1 MKTIIA
7 TLFNHPLTANRY
19 PLSAMLKIGTRKSPL
34 ALAQTEL
41 VSARLGACEVIPFS
55 TRGDEWLAT
64 PLTELGGK
72 GLFTKELD
80 EAILR
85 GDIDIAVHSM
95 KDMPTVLPD
104 GLTIGAVMKRED
116 ARDVWVG
123 APLAELPAGAK
134 VGTSSMRRSV
144 QVMTMR
150 RDVEIAPIRGNVGTR
165 IEKVERG
172 DFAATVLALAGLN
185 RLGLP
190 VGKYKILEINEML
203 PAVGQGAIAI
213 VCRSVDESTKTLLHK
228 AHCEQTSLATRAE
241 RAMLKALDGSCRTPI
256 AGYATLEGDEIT
268 LRGLVADMDGKNM
281 KKQVLKGN
289 VSAPEALGE
298 ALAQALRS

>member
-1 MKTIIA
+1 
-7 TLFNHPLTANRY
+7 
-19 PLSAMLKIGTRKSPL
+19 MLRIGTRKSPL

-41 VSARLGACEVIPFS
+41 VRAALGVCEVVPFS

-85 GDIDIAVHSM
+85 GEIDVAVHSM

-104 GLTIGAVMKRED
+104 GLMIGAVLPRED
-116 ARDVWVG
+116 VRDVWVG
-123 APLAELPAGAK
+123 TPLDQLPKGAK
-134 VGTSSMRRSV
+134 IGTSSMRRSV
-144 QVMTMR
+144 QVMAMR
-150 RDVEIAPIRGNVGTR
+150 SDVEVAPIRGNVGTR

-172 DFAATVLALAGLN
+172 EFDATVLALAGLK
-185 RLGLP
+185 RLGIA
-190 VGKYKILEINEML
+190 VDKYQILNIDEML

-213 VCRSVDESTKTLLHK
+213 ICRSVDEKTKELLQNIN
-228 AHCEQTSLATRAE
+228 CEKTMIATRAE
-241 RAMLKALDGSCRTPI
+241 RALLKALDGSCRTPI
-256 AGYATLEGDEIT
+256 AGYATLEGNEIT

-281 KKQVLKGN
+281 QKQVVNGSVN
-289 VSAPEALGE
+289 EPEALGE
-298 ALAQALRS
+298 ALAKQLQK

>member
-1 MKTIIA
+1 
-7 TLFNHPLTANRY
+7 
-19 PLSAMLKIGTRKSPL
+19 MLRIGTRKSPL

-41 VSARLGACEVIPFS
+41 VRAQLGACDVVPFS

-80 EAILR
+80 DAILR
-85 GDIDIAVHSM
+85 GEIDIAVHSM

-116 ARDVWVG
+116 VRDVWVG
-123 APLAELPAGAK
+123 TPLAELPAGAK

-144 QVMTMR
+144 QVMAMR
-150 RDVEIAPIRGNVGTR
+150 PDVEIAPIRGNVGTR
-165 IEKVERG
+165 ISKVESG
-172 DFAATVLALAGLN
+172 EFAATVLALAGLK

-190 VGKYKILEINEML
+190 VDKYRIIEIDEML

-213 VCRSVDESTKTLLHK
+213 ICRAQDESTKQLLK
-228 AHCEQTSLATRAE
+228 KIHCEKTAFETRAE

-256 AGYATLEGDEIT
+256 AGYATLHGDEIT

-281 KKQVLKGN
+281 RKQVLNGSKT
-289 VSAPEALGE
+289 APEALGE
-298 ALAQALRS
+298 TLARMLKS